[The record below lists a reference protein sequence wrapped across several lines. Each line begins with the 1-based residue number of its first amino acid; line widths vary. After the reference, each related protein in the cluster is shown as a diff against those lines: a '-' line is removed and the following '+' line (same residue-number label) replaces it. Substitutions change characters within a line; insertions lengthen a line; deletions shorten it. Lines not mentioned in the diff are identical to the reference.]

1 MVGADMSRRYVIYGA
16 GPLGTLLGAGL
27 AESGAS
33 VLLVGRDR
41 LPDGQRIAAEGV
53 VIEAPA
59 GRRVVLGLTAVAS
72 LEEVVA
78 GPEDVLLLGV
88 KAWATATAVQALR
101 ERYDESTPLVTF
113 GAGVRNEERAAER
126 FRRVFGLLAPL
137 DAVWVAPGV
146 VAQRMERPLWLGGYP
161 LGMDAI
167 GERIASDLR
176 AAGWHVEIPDSI
188 IGVKWNQLVL
198 DLNQATLALLGLP
211 LSQAL
216 VTPGVPS
223 LMAEVLEEA
232 AQVLAAAGMAIESAG
247 HDLPFNSCGVA
258 LRENHAGVAPS
269 QTSVRSTSL
278 LGERPPMWW
287 DLEWRRGETEAG
299 FLNGEILL
307 LGEKHQ
313 IPTPLNATLLAL
325 VDRVAADHLPP
336 GHYSLADL
344 ISLIEQRRRLLHQPE
359 PALSVQADPPL
370 ASQLDPAPGLDEAPP
385 PTPTPVAR

>member
-16 GPLGTLLGAGL
+16 GPLGTRLGAGL

-41 LPDGQRIAAEGV
+41 LPDGQWIAAEGV

-59 GRRVVLGLTAVAS
+59 RRRVVSGLTAVAS

-78 GPEDVLLLGV
+78 GPGDVLLLGV
-88 KAWATATAVQALR
+88 KAWATASAVQALR
-101 ERYDESTPLVTF
+101 ERYDESTPLVAF

-126 FRRVFGLLAPL
+126 FRRVFGLLAPF
-137 DAVWVAPGV
+137 DAVWTAPGV
-146 VAQRMERPLWLGGYP
+146 VAPRMDRPLWLGGYP
-161 LGMDAI
+161 LGMDST

-176 AAGWHVEIPDSI
+176 AAGWQVEIPDSI

-216 VTPGVPS
+216 ATSGVPS

-232 AQVLAAAGMAIESAG
+232 AQVLAAAGMPIESAG
-247 HDLPFNSCGVA
+247 HDLPFTSCGAA
-258 LRENHAGVAPS
+258 LREYSGAVAPS
-269 QTSVRSTSL
+269 PTSARATSL

-325 VDRVAADHLPP
+325 VDRMAADHLPP
-336 GHYSLADL
+336 GYYSAADL
-344 ISLIEQRRRLLHQPE
+344 VSQIEQRRRLLYQPE
-359 PALSVQADPPL
+359 PPLSIQSDTPL
-370 ASQLDPAPGLDEAPP
+370 ASQLDPAPELDETPP
-385 PTPTPVAR
+385 PTPTPVAQ